1 MRRRRSPRHCSGTS
15 SRCVCVCV
23 VVASLYGLPWPGCGT
38 RGLGLLE
45 TELAALD
52 GDAPLTADVAF
63 KLYDTYG
70 FPVDLT
76 EVRCIRERTQV
87 WRLGVA
93 CLTCRR
99 VGSPSLQMVTKE
111 RGVKVDVAGVEA
123 LMQRQREQARNAW
136 TGSGG
141 VPPPDGVK

>member
-1 MRRRRSPRHCSGTS
+1 M
-15 SRCVCVCV
+15 
-23 VVASLYGLPWPGCGT
+23 
-38 RGLGLLE
+38 LE

-99 VGSPSLQMVTKE
+99 VGPPSLQMVTKE
-111 RGVKVDVAGVEA
+111 RGVKVDVTGVEA